1 MLAPMG
7 FKKVG
12 VAAARKAAI
21 TTHPRPPEVR
31 DKQIHARVAASD
43 IARLERIYQLSGM
56 GFSEAMRRGL
66 LLVEQE
72 LLARH
77 DRVRSTKGRKR

>member
-1 MLAPMG
+1 M
-7 FKKVG
+7 KKVG
-12 VAAARKAAI
+12 VAAARKGAI
-21 TTHPRPPEVR
+21 TTHPQPPEVR

-66 LLVEQE
+66 ELVERE

-77 DRVRSTKGRKR
+77 DRARSTTKGRRR